1 MAFKKRKNIPF
12 KHVKFGLITS
22 KAKKSPKFN
31 QYITVKRLIELDRT
45 DIKLKCK
52 KCKFETEID
61 VVNLLIDLNPKILV
75 KGGDYKSASIVGA
88 DFVKSQG
95 GNVEIYDY
103 EPGKSTSS
111 IIKKIKNHNE

>member
-61 VVNLLIDLNPKILV
+61 VVSLLIDLNPKILV
-75 KGGDYKSASIVGA
+75 IDA
-88 DFVKSQG
+88 
-95 GNVEIYDY
+95 
-103 EPGKSTSS
+103 
-111 IIKKIKNHNE
+111 IKLMKLQCERCKWNKFTID